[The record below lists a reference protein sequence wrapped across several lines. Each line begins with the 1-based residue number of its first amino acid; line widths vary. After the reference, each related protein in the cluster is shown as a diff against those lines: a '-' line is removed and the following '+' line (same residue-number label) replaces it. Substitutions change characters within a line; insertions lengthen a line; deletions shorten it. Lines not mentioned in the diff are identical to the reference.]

1 MQSNPL
7 ILSTLIF
14 GEENRTQVD
23 VMAVT
28 FPAFFMNLLCG
39 QKARGQEVIMKSNF
53 AVTETPL
60 IAIWETTQ
68 ACDVA
73 CLDYGDWVQPQP
85 DPLEL
90 STQEAEQLIDE
101 VAALRPP
108 IFVMTGADPLKRS
121 DIYYLVRY
129 ASLRHLHPI
138 LALPAT
144 PLMNRDAIASLKHA
158 GLSRLALTL
167 DGSSAELHDLV
178 CGVYGSFART
188 MDAIQWADQWRLP
201 YQITTHFC
209 QSNLHDLERMAS
221 LLKTLRISRWSVA
234 FPVPSTAAQLE
245 ETPSPGQFEEAF
257 AQIYALA
264 QKLPFK
270 IKTSEAP
277 HYRRYV
283 LQQQARAR
291 AAGAMETPQFE
302 EGIPGILPV
311 HEERGTL
318 FISHTG
324 EVYPCPSLPVTGG
337 NIRVQKLADIYRSS
351 QVFNLLR
358 DAGTLTGKCG
368 DCGFK
373 QICGGSRARAYT
385 MNADMFREDPA
396 CIYRPLAPVTVRR
409 NFPETLPEESA
420 AIEKP

>member
-1 MQSNPL
+1 
-7 ILSTLIF
+7 
-14 GEENRTQVD
+14 
-23 VMAVT
+23 
-28 FPAFFMNLLCG
+28 
-39 QKARGQEVIMKSNF
+39 MKSNF
-53 AVTETPL
+53 AVNETPL
-60 IAIWETTQ
+60 IIIWETTQ

-73 CLDYGDWVQPQP
+73 CLDYGDWIQSEP

-101 VAALRPP
+101 VAAMRPP
-108 IFVMTGADPLKRS
+108 ILVLTGADPLKRS
-121 DIYYLVRY
+121 DICHLVRY
-129 ASLRHLHPI
+129 ASQRHLHPI

-144 PLMNRDAIASLKHA
+144 PLLDRDAIASLKHA
-158 GLSRLALTL
+158 GLSRLALSL
-167 DGSSAELHDLV
+167 DGSSAELHDLI

-201 YQITTHFC
+201 YQITTRFC
-209 QSNLHDLERMAS
+209 QSNLHDLEHMAS
-221 LLKTLRISRWSVA
+221 LLKTLRVSRWSVA
-234 FPVPSTAAQLE
+234 FPVPASAAQLE

-257 AQIYALA
+257 ARIYALA

-283 LQQQARAR
+283 IQQQARA
-291 AAGAMETPQFE
+291 AGATEAPLFA

-311 HEERGTL
+311 NEERGTL

-324 EVYPCPSLPVTGG
+324 EVYPCPALPVTGG
-337 NIRVQKLADIYRSS
+337 NVRVQKLADIYRSS

-358 DAGTLTGKCG
+358 DAGNLTGKCG
-368 DCGFK
+368 DCVFK
-373 QICGGSRARAYT
+373 QVCGGSRARAYA

-396 CIYRPLAPVTVRR
+396 CIYRPLAPVAVRR
-409 NFPETLPEESA
+409 DFPGTLPEESA

>member
-1 MQSNPL
+1 
-7 ILSTLIF
+7 
-14 GEENRTQVD
+14 
-23 VMAVT
+23 
-28 FPAFFMNLLCG
+28 
-39 QKARGQEVIMKSNF
+39 MKSNF
-53 AVTETPL
+53 AVNETPL

-68 ACDVA
+68 ACGVA
-73 CLDYGDWVQPQP
+73 CLDYGDWVQPEP

-90 STQEAEQLIDE
+90 NTQEAEQLIDE

-129 ASLRHLHPI
+129 ASQRHLHPI

-144 PLMNRDAIASLKHA
+144 PLLNRDAIASLKHA
-158 GLSRLALTL
+158 GLSRLALSL
-167 DGSSAELHDLV
+167 DGSSPELHDLV

-209 QSNLHDLERMAS
+209 QSNLHDLENIAA
-221 LLKTLRISRWSVA
+221 LLKTLRISRWSIA
-234 FPVPSTAAQLE
+234 FPVPTNATQLE
-245 ETPSPGQFEEAF
+245 ETPSPRQFEEAF

-291 AAGAMETPQFE
+291 AAGAIETSQFE

-311 HEERGTL
+311 NEERGTL

-324 EVYPCPSLPVTGG
+324 EVCPCPTLPVTGG

-358 DAGTLTGKCG
+358 DAGNLTGKCG

-373 QICGGSRARAYT
+373 HICGGSRARAYM

-396 CIYRPLAPVTVRR
+396 CSYRPLAPVTVRR
-409 NFPETLPEESA
+409 NSPGTLPEESA
-420 AIEKP
+420 TIEKP